1 MTQIFMLFFNFSLS
15 LTLFSL
21 KTYGLNTLW
30 STHFLFYNS
39 CLEELFLKIQW
50 KSWIK
55 YWKCTLEGFFF
66 LIACTSC
73 YKMGPPTGGVGLDR
87 LQISPCFGNIRKIR
101 RKTIFSH
108 GHRSDSAHFSP
119 CIFSDTQLLR
129 TRMYKRIKRRK
140 RIHWRADYW
149 SEDQVEFQ
157 YGTLQH
163 FPKEVC
169 RSPCVKISF

>member
-1 MTQIFMLFFNFSLS
+1 MIYSFFILQQLFGGIVFKNSMEVVDKILEMYLS
-15 LTLFSL
+15 R
-21 KTYGLNTLW
+21 
-30 STHFLFYNS
+30 
-39 CLEELFLKIQW
+39 I
-50 KSWIK
+50 
-55 YWKCTLEGFFF
+55 FF

-87 LQISPCFGNIRKIR
+87 LQISPCFRNIRKIG

-119 CIFSDTQLLR
+119 CIFSNTQLLR